1 MTNPTTF
8 APIETF
14 EQAMTELELIVRKLE
29 SGQDSLEN
37 SIVLYERGIQLKKY
51 CEKQL
56 EEAQMKIEKLTFD
69 AAGNPTGSEAF
80 DSGK

>member
-1 MTNPTTF
+1 MSNPKPT
-8 APIETF
+8 PIAENF
-14 EQAMTELELIVRKLE
+14 EQAMAELETIVRKLE

-37 SIVLYERGIQLKKY
+37 SITLYERGTQLKKY

-69 AAGNPTGSEAF
+69 TAGTPTGTAALE
-80 DSGK
+80 

>member
-1 MTNPTTF
+1 MSDLKTQQ
-8 APIETF
+8 PIESF
-14 EQAMTELELIVRKLE
+14 EHAMTELEAIVRKLE
-29 SGQDSLEN
+29 LGQDSLEN

-69 AAGNPTGSEAF
+69 STGKPVGTAPF
-80 DSGK
+80 DPAK

>member
-1 MTNPTTF
+1 MSDVKT
-8 APIETF
+8 PIPANF
-14 EQAMTELELIVRKLE
+14 EQAMAELETIVRKLE

-37 SIVLYERGIQLKKY
+37 SITLYERGIQLKKY

-69 AAGNPTGSEAF
+69 GAGNPTGTEPF
-80 DSGK
+80 E